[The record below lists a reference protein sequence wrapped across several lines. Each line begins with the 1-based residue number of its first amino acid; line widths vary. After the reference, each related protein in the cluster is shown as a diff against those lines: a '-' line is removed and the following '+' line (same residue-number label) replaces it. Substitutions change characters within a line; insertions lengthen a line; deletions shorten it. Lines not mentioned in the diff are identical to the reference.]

1 VERGHIEGL
10 RSALSMG
17 VPPRREILRMIFVDR
32 EKELNELAGDL
43 DLVTRSGM
51 GNARLITG
59 GAGYGKSAIIEYLKD
74 YAFEHYNVAFSC
86 VEMRELVGI
95 KPSELIPAIYR
106 ALIERMEDKD
116 GRQGRE
122 LLTNVSLMLFKSYSG
137 KLDKI
142 LFQLEKRLTSRL
154 RMKFEKLGDKTTSR
168 VIASMAIDHIN
179 PVAYDYLTGIRGLE
193 PDEAR
198 LFERVLGCRIPWRLQ
213 REKLIDALT
222 TIARAVREAGMEAL
236 VAAIDELE
244 VLENTKKDL
253 LSKFLAE
260 FTAFLEACTRAP
272 IYIIIA
278 STPGFWLGGERSVRA
293 LYPFLYQRLDTRRLE
308 VGGVKEADA
317 RALAW
322 KLIKLYERAYGRSA
336 VEGVDGDALGSECF
350 RKTEP
355 PGHLRGLL
363 QHLVNLL
370 DEKVVKAGL

>member
-1 VERGHIEGL
+1 
-10 RSALSMG
+10 
-17 VPPRREILRMIFVDR
+17 
-32 EKELNELAGDL
+32 
-43 DLVTRSGM
+43 
-51 GNARLITG
+51 
-59 GAGYGKSAIIEYLKD
+59 
-74 YAFEHYNVAFSC
+74 
-86 VEMRELVGI
+86 
-95 KPSELIPAIYR
+95 
-106 ALIERMEDKD
+106 
-116 GRQGRE
+116 
-122 LLTNVSLMLFKSYSG
+122 
-137 KLDKI
+137 
-142 LFQLEKRLTSRL
+142 
-154 RMKFEKLGDKTTSR
+154 
-168 VIASMAIDHIN
+168 
-179 PVAYDYLTGIRGLE
+179 
-193 PDEAR
+193 
-198 LFERVLGCRIPWRLQ
+198 
-213 REKLIDALT
+213 
-222 TIARAVREAGMEAL
+222 MEAL
-236 VAAIDELE
+236 VAATDELE

-260 FTAFLEACTRAP
+260 FTAFLEASTRAP